1 MNIDDI
7 DLGPV
12 FDCVIVGGGPAG
24 LTAAVF
30 LGRYLRKTLVVD
42 AGDGGRNR
50 AARGIHGFLGHGE
63 IAPAD
68 LRAAGRREAHAVGVE
83 FLEARAESISRS
95 VDCFEIATTKG
106 TARARRVLLAYGI
119 ADELPDLERFDE
131 FFGSSI
137 FHCPDCDGY
146 ENRGK
151 SIGVIGHGKSVAGL
165 ALELRQWSDRVT
177 IFTDGEDREM
187 DAEQISKLQAQGIA
201 VVEDPISELAGKDGK
216 LSGVQLRSGESFDC
230 ESIFFTL
237 GTRRSCT
244 LAEDAG
250 CAIVDGGIDI
260 EIGERG
266 ETSVEGIWAAGD
278 LVAGSQL
285 VIKASADGAI
295 AAISINQSLLPPAL
309 RV

>member
-1 MNIDDI
+1 VTIDDI
-7 DLGPV
+7 DLSSL

-42 AGDGGRNR
+42 AGEGGRNR
-50 AARGIHGFLGHGE
+50 AARGIHGFLGHHE
-63 IAPAD
+63 ISPED

-83 FLEARAESISRS
+83 FLQARAESITRS
-95 VDCFEIATTKG
+95 GDCFEIATTKG

-119 ADELPDLERFDE
+119 ADELPDLDRFE
-131 FFGSSI
+131 EYFGSSV

-151 SIGVIGHGKSVAGL
+151 SIGVIGQGKSVAGL
-165 ALELRQWSDRVT
+165 ALELLQWTDRFT

-187 DAEQISKLQAQGIA
+187 DAAQISKLQAQGIA
-201 VVEDPISELAGKDGK
+201 VLEDPISGLVGEDGK
-216 LSGVQLRSGESFDC
+216 LTSVRLRSGESFDC
-230 ESIFFTL
+230 EALFFTL
-237 GTRRSCT
+237 GTRRSCS

-250 CAIVDGGIDI
+250 CTIVEGGIDI
-260 EIGERG
+260 EVGERG

-309 RV
+309 RI